1 MSAQAKKLAK
11 HAARHKETSG
21 VWEQF
26 FKNKGAVAGMAIL
39 ALIILAA
46 ALADFITPYPPNQQ
60 DLANA
65 LQHPNAQH
73 WFGTDEF
80 GRDIFT
86 RVIYAARVSLMV
98 GFVSVAMACVAGSL
112 LGALAGYMGGAVDI
126 VIMRA
131 MDVLLA
137 IPSILLNI
145 SIITALGSSVFNM
158 MLAVA
163 ISNVPRYCRI
173 MRASVL
179 QVKNL
184 EYVEAARVA
193 GGRSIYIVFRHIIT
207 NSLAPIIVQSTLS
220 VGSAIIA
227 CAGLSFIG
235 IGIKA
240 PTAEWGAMLSNGRDL
255 LRNNAY
261 ITLFPGIAIMVT
273 VLSLNMMGDGL
284 RDAFDPKLRR

>member
-1 MSAQAKKLAK
+1 MS
-11 HAARHKETSG
+11 KETAIQEKIKPSTNG
-21 VWEQF
+21 VWQQF
-26 FKNKGAVAGMAIL
+26 LQNKGAVVGMVIL
-39 ALIILAA
+39 SIIILLSVFASVIA
-46 ALADFITPYPPNQQ
+46 PYPP
-60 DLANA
+60 A
-65 LQHPNAQH
+65 LQNWDEALQPPSSAH

-80 GRDIFT
+80 GRDIFS
-86 RVIYAARVSLMV
+86 RILYGGRISLMV

-112 LGALAGYMGGAVDI
+112 LGAISGYVGGALDI
-126 VIMRA
+126 AIMRA

-145 SIITALGSSVFNM
+145 SIIAAMGSSVFNM

-163 ISNVPRYCRI
+163 ISSVPRYSRI

-179 QVKNL
+179 QVKGL
-184 EYVEAARVA
+184 EYVEASRVA
-193 GGRSIYIVFRHIIT
+193 GGRSYHILRRHIIA

-220 VGSAIIA
+220 VGTAIIA

-240 PTAEWGAMLSNGRDL
+240 PSPEWGAMLSNGRDL

-261 ITLFPGIAIMVT
+261 ITIFPGLAIMLT

-284 RDAFDPKLRR
+284 RDATDPKLRR